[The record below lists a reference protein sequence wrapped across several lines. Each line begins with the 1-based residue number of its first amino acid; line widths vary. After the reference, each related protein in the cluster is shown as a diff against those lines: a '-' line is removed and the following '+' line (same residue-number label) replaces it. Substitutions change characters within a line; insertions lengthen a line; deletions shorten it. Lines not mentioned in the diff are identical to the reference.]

1 MNKQSMLFGVGVK
14 KHFGGVKAVDG
25 CNFEIKENLITALI
39 GPNGAGKSTVFNLI
53 SGLLKTDGG
62 KILFKIQDTRYNFQK
77 NSKSQILNP
86 KTKNLKNGYV
96 DITNLSPE
104 KISNLG
110 ISRLFQKSRLFN
122 NLSVKDNLLLAIDN
136 NDTKFWRSFF
146 QPVPSKARDPVAHG
160 KVDNILELTNL
171 TKFKNTLARDL
182 SYGQK
187 RLVELGRTILNPHTF
202 LILDEPVAGVNPK
215 LRQKI
220 SEILQSLKARG
231 ETILLIEHDMNFT
244 FGLADRVIVMD
255 EGKVIAQGKPVEI
268 KNNPKVLE
276 AYLGE

>member
-1 MNKQSMLFGVGVK
+1 MLFGVGVK

-110 ISRLFQKSRLFN
+110 ISRLFQQSRLFN

>member
-1 MNKQSMLFGVGVK
+1 MLFGVGVK

-25 CNFEIKENLITALI
+25 CDFEIKENLITALI

-146 QPVPSKARDPVAHG
+146 QPVQSKARDPVAHG